1 MKPAELFY
9 KANVAIK
16 SSELLLSSGDLDG
29 ACNRAYYAMFDA
41 ARATLLITGVVVDLT
56 TIKTHNGLITA
67 FSLHLVKTGK
77 VSVDLGKALNK
88 VEDLR
93 LVADYRGD
101 EVDKEKAIWAREQA
115 KVFVKALELISP
127 HRL

>member
-1 MKPAELFY
+1 VKPSELFY

-41 ARATLLITGVVVDLT
+41 ARASLLQTGVIADLS
-56 TIKTHNGLITA
+56 TIKTHNGLVTA

-77 VSVDLGKALNK
+77 VSVDLGKAFNK

-101 EVDKEKAIWAREQA
+101 EVDKEKATWALEQA
-115 KVFVKALELISP
+115 KAFVKALELI
-127 HRL
+127 